1 MSSTCIRWLQYCRW
15 MTIATSRFSFPVVR
29 GRGLPATLLP
39 TPVSSVRAS
48 LRCPLASGCW
58 PLKQAITQSHHWV
71 AAASH
76 VIVIDFLHPSP
87 THPILSPSV
96 SKSGD
101 LCGRL
106 RTVLS
111 SPVSSSSK
119 SEVLRKSK
127 LSKALSTVRL
137 RLDERLRWPGSRHWK
152 EEGREEGS

>member
-1 MSSTCIRWLQYCRW
+1 

-58 PLKQAITQSHHWV
+58 LLKERRTQSHHRV

-76 VIVIDFLHPSP
+76 RTMYCTDTCKQTERYKNIKCLRLSP

-96 SKSGD
+96 SNSGD
-101 LCGRL
+101 LCGTL
-106 RTVLS
+106 RTALS

-119 SEVLRKSK
+119 SEVFRKSK
-127 LSKALSTVRL
+127 LSRALSTVRL
-137 RLDERLRWPGSRHWK
+137 RLDERLL
-152 EEGREEGS
+152 